1 MERGKIVITRLR
13 NSEYYK
19 GERLNHIVD
28 SIYHLCNNYIEKNP
42 LYPNLYDS
50 YNVSL
55 LEIEKNRK
63 NIRDINT
70 IEQSNVLIIP
80 TESEFAYHI
89 YGRISNIMLGRG
101 WTMVQNIREGLL
113 RNPKPRKIIL
123 LSSDKADTID
133 LFKHRVFHDIPNL
146 DFHRIDES
154 EFPGGVHHLKYLA
167 IKELNINT
175 TKEKDFCYWG
185 TSKKSKIDL
194 TSEEKEISIKDW
206 YDNKTHEL
214 TQKSNTKNNYL
225 KERMKIKMLKGV
237 PSLDERHIILKE
249 IMGDETIT
257 KNMIGYFDGFKYTHK
272 FDKNMKNIL
281 PHLAECKFTLC
292 FNWPGQ
298 EEHLTSRYNEA
309 LACDVIPLV
318 WQNYDCNNQLVLDDR
333 QRMFS
338 FEDIKKCLKNTTES
352 RRLKW
357 LEEIKEKY
365 LNVTKPIEHY
375 EELFNK
381 KLKKIIED

>member
-1 MERGKIVITRLR
+1 ME
-13 NSEYYK
+13 E
-19 GERLNHIVD
+19 
-28 SIYHLCNNYIEKNP
+28 
-42 LYPNLYDS
+42 
-50 YNVSL
+50 
-55 LEIEKNRK
+55 
-63 NIRDINT
+63 
-70 IEQSNVLIIP
+70 
-80 TESEFAYHI
+80 
-89 YGRISNIMLGRG
+89 
-101 WTMVQNIREGLL
+101 
-113 RNPKPRKIIL
+113 
-123 LSSDKADTID
+123 
-133 LFKHRVFHDIPNL
+133 
-146 DFHRIDES
+146 
-154 EFPGGVHHLKYLA
+154 
-167 IKELNINT
+167 
-175 TKEKDFCYWG
+175 
-185 TSKKSKIDL
+185 
-194 TSEEKEISIKDW
+194 
-206 YDNKTHEL
+206 
-214 TQKSNTKNNYL
+214 
-225 KERMKIKMLKGV
+225 
-237 PSLDERHIILKE
+237 IILKK

-318 WQNYDCNNQLVLDDR
+318 WQNYDCNNQLVLNDR

-357 LEEIKEKY
+357 LKEIKEKY